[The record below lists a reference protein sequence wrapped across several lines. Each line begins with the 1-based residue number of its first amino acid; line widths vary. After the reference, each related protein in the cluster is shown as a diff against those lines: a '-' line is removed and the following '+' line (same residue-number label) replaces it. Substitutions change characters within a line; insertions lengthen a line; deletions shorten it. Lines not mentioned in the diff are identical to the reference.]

1 MENYKALTY
10 SRVSNNRKCSFYQ
23 YFFNQFSTKS
33 GQIKMSHSIHMLSIQ
48 LVTKSFELSKSKCI
62 HSIHILSI
70 QIDTKSLKLV
80 IYHQFNNIKLSF
92 FTSHVKSSFYYV
104 RLMDA
109 VRLLDAL
116 KYTSYC
122 LSKTNEGLL
131 SQFYPT

>member
-70 QIDTKSLKLV
+70 QIDTTV
-80 IYHQFNNIKLSF
+80 VY
-92 FTSHVKSSFYYV
+92 
-104 RLMDA
+104 
-109 VRLLDAL
+109 LDT
-116 KYTSYC
+116 KRFE
-122 LSKTNEGLL
+122 LSK
-131 SQFYPT
+131 SK